1 MKRFLL
7 LVLAALLAF
16 PVLAADVKNPALQ
29 KYVERSLQNCPGSK
43 ISLERV
49 DQPGPA
55 GFILYR
61 ATQTST
67 DSRCGRAA
75 FAMVS
80 PASGQIIFGDIFPL
94 ADDGRTPEERLRE
107 FGTTKL
113 KKPAEVRIDP
123 ASLPDGIRK
132 VNILTPSAAGP
143 FGHGGFLDSSG
154 KFFILG
160 RRGSLKTDPGQS
172 LLDSIGMS
180 SAVTRGN
187 KKAKVQ
193 IVELSD
199 FQCPTCKRAH
209 DLMEKIIP
217 ASLDRISYSRL
228 DLSIFEHHDWSL
240 QAALAARAVQKVA
253 PQHYWKFVDY
263 IFDNQEVINKAI
275 VDTVVRDFV
284 DDNGIDWKKFEP
296 LYRST
301 SERNA
306 LVAQIAAAYDNGIYA
321 TPTFIVNG
329 QIIGYGTDGEYVKKF
344 IESAIKKK

>member
-1 MKRFLL
+1 MTRLL
-7 LVLAALLAF
+7 SLAFVALLPLPLF
-16 PVLAADVKNPALQ
+16 AADAKLE

-75 FAMVS
+75 YAMVS

-94 ADDGRTPEERLRE
+94 TDDGRAPEERLRE
-107 FGTTKL
+107 FGTSKL
-113 KKPAEVRIDP
+113 KKNVDVRIDP

-132 VNILTPSAAGP
+132 VTILTPSAAGP
-143 FGHGGFLDSSG
+143 FGHGGFLDSSR
-154 KFFILG
+154 KYLIIG
-160 RRGSLKTDPGQS
+160 RRGTLQTDPGKS
-172 LLDSIGMS
+172 LLDAIGMS
-180 SAVTRGN
+180 SAVVRGN
-187 KKAKVQ
+187 KAAKVQ

-217 ASLDRISYSRL
+217 ANLDKISYSRL

-240 QAALAARAVQKVA
+240 QAALAARAIQKVA
-253 PQHYWKFVDY
+253 PQHYWKFVDH

-275 VDTVVRDFV
+275 ADTVVRDFV
-284 DDNGIDWKKFEP
+284 EDHGIDWKKFEP
-296 LYRST
+296 LFRST

-306 LVAQIAAAYDNGIYA
+306 LLTQIAAAYDNGIFA

-329 QIIGYGTDGEYVKKF
+329 QVIGYGTDGEYVKKY
-344 IESAIKKK
+344 IENAVRKK

>member
-1 MKRFLL
+1 MKRLL
-7 LVLAALLAF
+7 SLALMALLPLPLF
-16 PVLAADVKNPALQ
+16 AADAKLQ

-43 ISLERV
+43 VAVDRV
-49 DQPGPA
+49 EQPGPA

-61 ATQTST
+61 VTQTST

-75 FAMVS
+75 YAMVS
-80 PASGQIIFGDIFPL
+80 PASGQIIFGDLFPL
-94 ADDGRTPEERLRE
+94 TDDGRTPEERLKE
-107 FGTTKL
+107 FGTSKL
-113 KKPAEVRIDP
+113 KKKVEVRIDP
-123 ASLPDGIRK
+123 ASLPDGLRK

-143 FGHGGFLDSSG
+143 FSHGGFLDSSG
-154 KFFILG
+154 KYFILG
-160 RRGSLKTDPGQS
+160 RRGTLKTDPGKS
-172 LLDSIGMS
+172 LLDAIGMS

-187 KKAKVQ
+187 KAAKVQ

-209 DLMEKIIP
+209 DVMETIIP
-217 ASLDRISYSRL
+217 PNLNKLAYSRL

-240 QAALAARAVQKVA
+240 QAALAARAIQKVA
-253 PQHYWKFVDY
+253 PQHYWKFVDH

-275 VDTVVRDFV
+275 VDTAVRDFV

-296 LYRST
+296 VYRST

-306 LVAQIAAAYDNGIYA
+306 LLSQIAAAYDNGIFA

-329 QIIGYGTDGEYVKKF
+329 QIIGYGENGEYVRKF